1 MEDIK
6 KETENMRLPWKMTT
20 KIKNITEI
28 RQLDTVRDESYRAQQ
43 FTVWVASIAA
53 RLTCRLRPTR

>member
-20 KIKNITEI
+20 KIKNITEK